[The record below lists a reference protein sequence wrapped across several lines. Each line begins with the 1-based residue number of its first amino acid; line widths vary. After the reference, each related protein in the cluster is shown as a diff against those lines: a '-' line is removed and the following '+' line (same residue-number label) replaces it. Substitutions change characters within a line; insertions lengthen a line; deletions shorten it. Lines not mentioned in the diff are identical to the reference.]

1 MTKMQRLELKIP
13 PLLLVL
19 LAGGMMWGIAWA
31 IPTLGFVSPARRVC
45 AIGAVLIGMAVAGMG
60 IFSFRRAK
68 TTVNPMKPDSSSA
81 LVVTGIYR
89 LTRNPMYLGF
99 LWILF
104 GWGIF
109 LSNAAAFLVL
119 PGVVLYMNR
128 FQIEPEERALTRLFG
143 RAFMAYATRVRRWI

>member
-1 MTKMQRLELKIP
+1 MQRLELKVP
-13 PLLLVL
+13 PLALVL
-19 LAGGMMWGIAWA
+19 LAGGVMWWIAWA
-31 IPTLGFVSPARRVC
+31 APAFGFIFPARLIC
-45 AIGAVLIGMAVAGMG
+45 AVGTVVIGITVAGMG
-60 IFSFRRAK
+60 IFSFRMAK

-109 LSNAAAFLVL
+109 LSNALAFLVL

-143 RAFMAYATRVRRWI
+143 QTFVTYAKQVRRWI